1 MNMSYKYICLYKSG
15 KNDSLIQ
22 GMEGKNQNYFVT
34 TCEMVLKQLGKLKE
48 RSEVKSA
55 SLHTQKVTQNR

>member
-1 MNMSYKYICLYKSG
+1 MKMSCKHIRLYKSG

-34 TCEMVLKQLGKLKE
+34 TCEMVLKQPGNLKE
-48 RSEVKSA
+48 RSEVRVCLTSYTKC
-55 SLHTQKVTQNR
+55 NPE